1 MVWNG
6 LHLNNETLACGKQMW
21 RKRARIAVI
30 ERMSEPAPL
39 LLLPDRGR
47 GQEVQDGLLH
57 AGVVQSAAAIA
68 AANAAPLPLL
78 VVLLHEPL
86 GEQLPLN
93 GLQLVLLQERDEP
106 WLQHVRGSPISNS
119 LNLSLHLDRTLTER
133 DCDLRE
139 AGWL

>member
-30 ERMSEPAPL
+30 ERMSEPAP

>member
-6 LHLNNETLACGKQMW
+6 LHLSNETLVVGGKCGG
-21 RKRARIAVI
+21 RKRELRSA
-30 ERMSEPAPL
+30 SEPPAP
-39 LLLPDRGR
+39 LLPDRGR
-47 GQEVQDGLLH
+47 GQEVHDGLLH

-68 AANAAPLPLL
+68 AANAASLPLL

-106 WLQHVRGSPISNS
+106 WLQHVRGSP
-119 LNLSLHLDRTLTER
+119 LSPTHFTRHGIAR
-133 DCDLRE
+133 
-139 AGWL
+139 

>member
-1 MVWNG
+1 
-6 LHLNNETLACGKQMW
+6 MW
-21 RKRARIAVI
+21 RKKARIAVI
-30 ERMSEPAPL
+30 ERMSESAP

-68 AANAAPLPLL
+68 AANAASLPLL

-106 WLQHVRGSPISNS
+106 WLQHVRGSA
-119 LNLSLHLDRTLTER
+119 LSPTHFTRHGIAR
-133 DCDLRE
+133 
-139 AGWL
+139 

>member
-1 MVWNG
+1 
-6 LHLNNETLACGKQMW
+6 MW
-21 RKRARIAVI
+21 RKKARTAVS

-106 WLQHVRGSPISNS
+106 WLQHVRRSAQSPTHFTRHGIA
-119 LNLSLHLDRTLTER
+119 R
-133 DCDLRE
+133 
-139 AGWL
+139 